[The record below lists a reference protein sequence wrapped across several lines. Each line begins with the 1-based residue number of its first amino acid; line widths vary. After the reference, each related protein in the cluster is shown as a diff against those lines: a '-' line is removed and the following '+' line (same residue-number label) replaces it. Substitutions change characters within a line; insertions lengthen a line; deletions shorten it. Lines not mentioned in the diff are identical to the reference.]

1 MSISYWVYLRWLIA
15 HSEDVPRLI
24 DAAKAILQ
32 ADSVSGKCAALAALF
47 ELLAQLT
54 VDMPIDAN
62 QLRMAGSTVE
72 IDRMAMEL
80 NAVGLN
86 SEYREIILKI
96 LSLILSLR
104 QE

>member
-1 MSISYWVYLRWLIA
+1 MAISYWVYLKWLLA
-15 HSEDVPRLI
+15 HSEDMPRLI
-24 DAAKAILQ
+24 DAVRAIMQ
-32 ADSVSGKCAALAALF
+32 ADSVSGKCAALASLF

-62 QLRMAGSTVE
+62 LRGIAGTSDE

-80 NAVGLN
+80 NAAGLN